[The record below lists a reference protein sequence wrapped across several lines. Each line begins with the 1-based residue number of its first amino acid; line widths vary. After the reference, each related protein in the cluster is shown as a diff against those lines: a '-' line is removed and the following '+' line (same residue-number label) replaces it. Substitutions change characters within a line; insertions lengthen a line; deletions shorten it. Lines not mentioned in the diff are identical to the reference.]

1 MLIRTTIIL
10 FQVYVK
16 SFDDDNF
23 KNILITRSINGL
35 KKWLMAS
42 TFCVGSEFCVD
53 LRVCRVLDLGVVQH
67 QSICMSHCILI
78 LSCIGERAS
87 GGDGRHIWRP
97 SYLTIKIIFVT
108 NNFQKYGFSL

>member
-42 TFCVGSEFCVD
+42 TFCVD
-53 LRVCRVLDLGVVQH
+53 LRVCRVLDAGVVQH
-67 QSICMSHCILI
+67 QSIRMSHCILI
-78 LSCIGERAS
+78 LSCIGVRAS
-87 GGDGRHIWRP
+87 GGDGCHIWKP
-97 SYLTIKIIFVT
+97 SYITITISYIC
-108 NNFQKYGFSL
+108 NCL